1 MNNCLSSN
9 PHVISVHSFEDLI
22 QVPFVAD
29 VNAACLVRS
38 MKGDFHE
45 VVANLT
51 HLKQNINVIEIDD
64 LLKLPLCEDGKL
76 AVQQIISDF
85 NSLSDF
91 GADPV
96 LNLIRHYEQDVDNP
110 GFPTDVYSWHVDRAP
125 FVSSTFLCTY
135 YGPASEIIPNAHV
148 EQKILVPDIRIELR
162 KLFGGN
168 DTDFDAF
175 LEENFYDLHYRAISD
190 AQITNLGN
198 GHLWRLACDSP
209 DSACLPCVHRA
220 PLEKKGEVRLMM
232 IC

>member
-1 MNNCLSSN
+1 MSS
-9 PHVISVHSFEDLI
+9 
-22 QVPFVAD
+22 VASQSKI
-29 VNAACLVRS
+29 VS
-38 MKGDFHE
+38 SFHE
-45 VVANLT
+45 LVDFPFQGVVNSACWHRTLNGNFSEIVSLLDS
-51 HLKQNINVIEIDD
+51 HQQNINVIEIDE
-64 LLKLPLCEDGKL
+64 LLKLPLSEDGKL
-76 AVQQIISDF
+76 AVQQIVSDF

-110 GFPTDVYSWHVDRAP
+110 PFPTDVYSWHVDRAP

>member
-1 MNNCLSSN
+1 MSS
-9 PHVISVHSFEDLI
+9 VASQSKIVSSFREL
-22 QVPFVAD
+22 VELPFQGN
-29 VNAACLVRS
+29 VNSACWHRTLNGNFSEIVS
-38 MKGDFHE
+38 LLDSHQ
-45 VVANLT
+45 
-51 HLKQNINVIEIDD
+51 QNINVIEIDD
-64 LLKLPLCEDGKL
+64 LIKLPLSEDGKL
-76 AVQQIISDF
+76 AVHQIVSDF

-96 LNLIRHYEQDVDNP
+96 LNLIRHYEQDIDNP

-125 FVSSTFLCTY
+125 FASSTFLCTY

-148 EQKILVPDIRIELR
+148 EQKILVPDIRIKLR

-168 DTDFDAF
+168 DADFDSF

-198 GHLWRLACDSP
+198 GHLWRLACDAP
-209 DSACLPCVHRA
+209 DSACLPCIHRA
-220 PLEKKGEVRLMM
+220 PLEKEGEIRLMM